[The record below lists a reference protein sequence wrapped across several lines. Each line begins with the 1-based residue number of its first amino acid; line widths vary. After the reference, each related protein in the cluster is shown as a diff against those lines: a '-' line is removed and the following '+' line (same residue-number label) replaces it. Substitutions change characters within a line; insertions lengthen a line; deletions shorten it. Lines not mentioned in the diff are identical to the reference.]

1 MPQGTFNADGTYQHT
16 PDTRLFDEWIA
27 REPGAAAY
35 YVYVFAPFWEG
46 KMGGTGPGE
55 PRFEKKMGEWTRF
68 WVSHARQR
76 GVLDR
81 LWLVPVDEPHEK
93 ASAEVEMFLAWSRAL
108 KAAAPEV
115 KIWVDPYYSD
125 PTQAPAEMW
134 ELADAVCPLW
144 GQMLRADQEFEAFY
158 RQLQRAGKRLEFYI
172 IATVLSDPYASYRL
186 PAWWAFDMQ
195 AQAIHFWAFHDTG
208 GGEGDSWNP
217 YAAQG
222 NSYAP
227 LFLTRDSVTPGKHL
241 ESLREGLQDF
251 EYLVMLRDRVEAL
264 TAAGS
269 VHALLPQ
276 ARDLLA
282 EAPVRVIRAP
292 GAGETGWREARDR
305 SVADT
310 VRIEIGEML
319 EKLPQ

>member
-1 MPQGTFNADGTYQHT
+1 
-16 PDTRLFDEWIA
+16 
-27 REPGAAAY
+27 
-35 YVYVFAPFWEG
+35 
-46 KMGGTGPGE
+46 
-55 PRFEKKMGEWTRF
+55 MGEWTRF